1 MTAMHLEES
10 KSPLRHVAFDFYAP
24 SAGEV
29 FVVGE
34 FNDWNS
40 ASMPLHRSA
49 DGNWHLELML
59 PAGVYRYK
67 FLVDSVWRCSPG
79 QPQDRCEHPC
89 VACPLCVPNVFG
101 SVDRIV
107 IA

>member
-1 MTAMHLEES
+1 MRVEHPTAD
-10 KSPLRHVAFDFYAP
+10 LRQVNFDFYAP

-40 ASMPLHRSA
+40 ESMPLHRAA
-49 DGNWHLELML
+49 DGNWHVELML

-67 FLVDSVWRCSPG
+67 FLVDSVWRCSPD
-79 QPQDRCEHPC
+79 QPQDRCDRMCE
-89 VACPLCVPNVFG
+89 ACPLCIPNLFG
-101 SVDRIV
+101 SADRIV

>member
-1 MTAMHLEES
+1 MLQVEQPT
-10 KSPLRHVAFDFYAP
+10 SPLRHVDFDFYAP

-34 FNDWNS
+34 FNDWNTT
-40 ASMPLHRSA
+40 SMPLHRSV

-59 PAGVYRYK
+59 PAGIYRYK
-67 FLVDSVWRCSPG
+67 FIVDSAWRCSS
-79 QPQDRCEHPC
+79 QAPQDGCDRPC
-89 VACPLCVPNVFG
+89 QGCPLCIPNPFG
-101 SVDRIV
+101 SVDRVV